1 VPQGEDHGALEEC
14 GGEWDDAGMSSSV
27 SRVWFLWR
35 VIGGGCVGP
44 SSENTHR
51 ARLGDGE
58 TVGDFG
64 GGRVLWLKG

>member
-1 VPQGEDHGALEEC
+1 
-14 GGEWDDAGMSSSV
+14 MSSSV